1 MDKVK
6 TFTAPLR
13 IFHTR
18 QELEDL
24 DTRVNEFVEESKI
37 QIVSVSDA
45 STTDSSGATIGLI
58 RVVAYRDA

>member
-1 MDKVK
+1 MDKVR

-24 DTRVNEFVEESKI
+24 DERVNKFVEEKKVRIISA
-37 QIVSVSDA
+37 SDA

-58 RVVAYRDA
+58 RVVAYTES